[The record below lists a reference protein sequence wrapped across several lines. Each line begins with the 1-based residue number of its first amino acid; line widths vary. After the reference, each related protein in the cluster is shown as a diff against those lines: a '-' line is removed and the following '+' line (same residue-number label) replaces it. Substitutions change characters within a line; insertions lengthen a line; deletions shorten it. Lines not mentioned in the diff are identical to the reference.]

1 MRHREISARQGA
13 LASLSFVL
21 VLAVGSRAAAAPQAN
36 VGMTLGGGV
45 TGLRGGEHGG
55 LFHLGGRADVL
66 FLRERGRD
74 MAIGPYVDIVSASF
88 ETLELGGGVEW
99 LIPVRDDLPLI
110 LSAGAFERRAP
121 GFAWEPG
128 VATTLFFGSRSYNF
142 HSWYNLGLGLF
153 VQGRYGLGDAKQGE
167 LIFGAQIDLALLVYP
182 FIFVYQAIRR

>member
-1 MRHREISARQGA
+1 M
-13 LASLSFVL
+13 L